1 MACSLGLVLGIYDFM
16 QTNLSCHITSI
27 GVCLC
32 LHYKLY
38 VGFKALSPVE
48 GRADS
53 REEMSSGGP
62 SC

>member
-1 MACSLGLVLGIYDFM
+1 MACSLDLVLGIYDFM
-16 QTNLSCHITSI
+16 QTNLSCHIISI
-27 GVCLC
+27 GVC

-38 VGFKALSPVE
+38 IGFKALSPVGE
-48 GRADS
+48 RADS